1 MAYDSATY
9 WWSIWL
15 LHGTVLKNVGDG
27 SLQVV
32 LGGRRAL
39 LPNLEIAVVDAAVI
53 DGAKRFRAWM
63 LGDKDCR
70 LGRYLGVGESHK
82 LVMPI
87 EEDISFDAIIG
98 LMLTH
103 CFDSLSDVG
112 IDEPKLYVLRG
123 KFVFDTT
130 QLRKVAIGDGT
141 VGCDKEEDNRHST
154 GRGKTGN
161 RVTIYVVA
169 VRWWDLLRMSEGC
182 GGQHT
187 SQSP

>member
-1 MAYDSATY
+1 LAYDPATY
-9 WWSIWL
+9 CWSVWL
-15 LHGTVLKNVGDG
+15 LHGTVLKNIGDG
-27 SLQVV
+27 SFEIV
-32 LGGRRAL
+32 LGGRWAL
-39 LPNLEIAVVDAAVI
+39 LSNLEVAIVDAAVI
-53 DGAKRFRAWM
+53 DGAKRFRARM

-70 LGRYLGVGESHK
+70 LGRYPGVSKSNE
-82 LVMPI
+82 LVTRV
-87 EEDISFDAIIG
+87 EEDICFHAVVG
-98 LMLTH
+98 LMPTH

-112 IDEPKLYVLRG
+112 IDEPKHYVLRG
-123 KFVFDTT
+123 KFVFDTP